1 MVSPRPGGILRSQAS
16 EDKRLIHARVKGA
29 AVARI
34 LASLLAALL
43 LWTVL
48 PAPRAEAGLSRAGA
62 VDEGTGFPVW
72 MEDDNGLRLAPCF
85 ARSYCSEPKPD
96 AGRPPSTPGNVGDR
110 VTFWS
115 TTATVGTNDGGSAS
129 LALSTRGGFLPH
141 AEPADGAQQL
151 VNSIRIRVD
160 GLQPGATYE
169 VTHPYGVET
178 FTDVDGGARGIDFTE
193 DVGCLLAPCGDFA
206 TALNGRVG
214 PWLVWD
220 TSAGHPPAGYVGDPS
235 EAHEVTGSPMTD
247 ANGNPQ
253 NYFKIEG
260 PDVGGPGV
268 DVVRTDRFSVEGKV
282 SGLAAFASPEGGQ
295 PGAGRPVS
303 LVASDPRAE
312 IFYTTDGE
320 TPTPESTPYTG
331 PFRLKETTTVKV
343 LALGPAGPT
352 GERERSPVFTRTY
365 EVEG

>member
-1 MVSPRPGGILRSQAS
+1 MIQ
-16 EDKRLIHARVKGA
+16 ARVKGA
-29 AVARI
+29 TVARV

-48 PAPRAEAGLSRAGA
+48 PSPRAEAGLSKAGR

-72 MEDDNGLRLAPCF
+72 MEDENGLRLEPCLD
-85 ARSYCSEPKPD
+85 RLRCSVPPPD
-96 AGRPPSTPGNVGDR
+96 AGRAPSTPGNIGDR
-110 VTFWS
+110 VTYWS
-115 TTATVGTNDGGSAS
+115 ATATVATNDGGSAS
-129 LALSTRGGFLPH
+129 LALTTSGGFLPRS
-141 AEPADGAQQL
+141 EPADGAQQV

-160 GLQPGATYE
+160 NLQPGATYE

-193 DVGCLLAPCGDFA
+193 DVGCLAAPCGDFA

-220 TSAGHPPAGYVGDPS
+220 PAKGGPPAGYVGDPS
-235 EAHEVTGSPMTD
+235 KNHEVTGSPMTD
-247 ANGNPQ
+247 ADGNPQ

-260 PDVGGPGV
+260 PNVGGPGE
-268 DVVRTDRFSVEGKV
+268 DVVRTDLFSVEGRV
-282 SGLAAFASPEGGQ
+282 SGLAAFATPEDGQ
-295 PGAGRPVS
+295 QAAGQLVS

-312 IFYTTDGE
+312 IFYTTNGE
-320 TPTPESTPYTG
+320 TPTPQSPPYTK
-331 PFRLKETTTVKV
+331 PFRLEETTTVKY
-343 LALGPAGPT
+343 LALGPAGPK

-365 EVEG
+365 EVVE